1 MENYYNGSSS
11 SYTYATSPYNAYN
24 GYSHYPYQYSYPYL
38 YQSPWEL
45 HQQVINTTGSNLSHL
60 EPTVQYSTGRLT
72 CTFPD
77 RMTITIEEDGEIID
91 DYSQFYDEDKIKK
104 ELASR
109 EETILKHLKRRI
121 HVNSKDHPKSQEPEI
136 CVICQAEYEDNERI
150 GTTQCGH
157 EYHVDCIKKWL
168 LENTFCPI
176 CKTTALATKN

>member
-77 RMTITIEEDGEIID
+77 R
-91 DYSQFYDEDKIKK
+91 

-121 HVNSKDHPKSQEPEI
+121 HVISKDHPKSQEPEI
-136 CVICQAEYEDNERI
+136 CVICQTEATIKSVYESILYCN
-150 GTTQCGH
+150 
-157 EYHVDCIKKWL
+157 L
-168 LENTFCPI
+168 LIPI
-176 CKTTALATKN
+176 VKYVLAISSVPAITRNIAFAKM